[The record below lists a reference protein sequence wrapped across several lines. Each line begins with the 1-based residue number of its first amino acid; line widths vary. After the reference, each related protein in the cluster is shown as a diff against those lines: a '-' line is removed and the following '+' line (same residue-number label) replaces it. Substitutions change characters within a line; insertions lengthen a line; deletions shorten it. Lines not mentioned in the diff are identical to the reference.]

1 MQVESNHVANLAV
14 ARKIC
19 TSCLE
24 KDKCVKNCGDYIF
37 ETNDEFCEWLFGS
50 DNKDSIAVA
59 HNMKSYDGYFIMNY
73 IMNNIT
79 PEDKMPK
86 CILNGSKLLVIDF
99 NGIKII
105 DSINFIPMA
114 LAKFPKTFGLSE
126 LKKGYFP
133 HFFNIPKNQNYKGPY
148 PPPEDYGA
156 EFMSVEDN
164 MTFIKWHTSKN
175 DEIFDFKKELI
186 DYCKSDV
193 DILSKACLIF
203 RDLFMKIT
211 KRDENDTGV
220 DPFIQC
226 LTMPAACH
234 YVYRRNLIP

>member
-1 MQVESNHVANLAV
+1 LCNGKWCSYCKQAVEFEHKCYILTEDEKKLSKKKKLNGFFYYEAMQVESNRVANLAV

-19 TSCLE
+19 TSCLD

-50 DNKDSIAVA
+50 DKKDSIAIA
-59 HNMKSYDGYFIMNY
+59 HNMKSSDGYFIMNY

-105 DSINFIPMA
+105 DYINFIPMA

-133 HFFNIPKNQNYKGPY
+133 HFFNILKNQNYKSPY
-148 PPPEDYGA
+148 PPPEDNGA

-164 MTFIKWHTSKN
+164 MTFIK
-175 DEIFDFKKELI
+175 
-186 DYCKSDV
+186 
-193 DILSKACLIF
+193 
-203 RDLFMKIT
+203 
-211 KRDENDTGV
+211 
-220 DPFIQC
+220 
-226 LTMPAACH
+226 
-234 YVYRRNLIP
+234 